1 MTLYIPPPPSQSI
14 PVVHSYVLHTKTVN
28 IVASNSDSTTSTVR
42 YLTLVLY
49 TVNVLNLVQ

>member
-1 MTLYIPPPPSQSI
+1 MTLYIPPPSQSI